1 MSEFFIAL
9 IIGVIFSLNLDSIQN
24 VPYLLLFAIVLH
36 NLFGL
41 SIGYFIASIL
51 NLSGKEKKP

>member
-1 MSEFFIAL
+1 MLSEFFIAL

-36 NLFGL
+36 NLLVFQL
-41 SIGYFIASIL
+41 DTLLHQF
-51 NLSGKEKKP
+51 